1 VEELRHRLLQR
12 EYPHIWVDDLYD
24 KVRCDGRVVSLE
36 IMVSYGGV
44 REWAEERFYSG
55 ADVGGDRAVVQGVY
69 AEAEEAR
76 GETSEDLYF

>member
-1 VEELRHRLLQR
+1 ME
-12 EYPHIWVDDLYD
+12 
-24 KVRCDGRVVSLE
+24 
-36 IMVSYGGV
+36 
-44 REWAEERFYSG
+44 AEERFYSG